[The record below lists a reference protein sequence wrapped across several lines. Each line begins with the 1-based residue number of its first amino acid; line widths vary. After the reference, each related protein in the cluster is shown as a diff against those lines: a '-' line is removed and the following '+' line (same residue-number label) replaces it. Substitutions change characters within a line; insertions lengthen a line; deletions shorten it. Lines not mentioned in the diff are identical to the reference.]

1 MSEEEL
7 VDFEEDVNQE
17 EAKTEEKDVK
27 KYDFSI
33 FKSELR

>member
-27 KYDFSI
+27 KYV
-33 FKSELR
+33 SEYF

>member
-27 KYDFSI
+27 KYVS
-33 FKSELR
+33 

>member
-27 KYDFSI
+27 KYAS
-33 FKSELR
+33 